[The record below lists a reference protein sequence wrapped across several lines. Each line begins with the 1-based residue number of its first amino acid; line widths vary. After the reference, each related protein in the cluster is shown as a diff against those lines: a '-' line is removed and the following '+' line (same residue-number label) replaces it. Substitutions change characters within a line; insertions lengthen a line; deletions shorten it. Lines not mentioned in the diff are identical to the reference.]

1 MAINTLTLNI
11 LGLVILF
18 IFVFSVLATAEILKR
33 KHLLGGKISRKL
45 IHILVG
51 NVVIVFPFI
60 FSNLWF
66 ALVGPLF
73 FVLFTYLTCPGSPIK
88 KIRLKS
94 VEEGHTYG
102 TVFYA
107 ISLTLLVILFFE
119 PEHFSQKNVIIFAS
133 FLPLVWGD
141 GISAVVGLK
150 YGKKVEFK
158 IFQDKKSLIG
168 SWSLAISSLVVVTII
183 LTFFKI
189 NFFVSLYIGLLI
201 AFISAIIEVVSPKG
215 LDNISIPVVNALILY
230 LMFKS
235 LNENYN
241 SLEERISKTIII
253 IALCLSFVIA
263 VTSILV
269 KALTWDGALA
279 GFFFGIAIFGLG
291 GWSWGAMYFAF
302 FLIGSLTTFFKK
314 KEKREVINE
323 FEKESTARDSLQAS
337 VNSII
342 PVIAAL
348 LNILFPSNLFTV
360 ITAGALAT
368 SLSDTLATEIGS
380 LSKKKPR
387 KAIKPWKEATKGDPG
402 AVSVLG
408 TLASVLGS
416 GIIALIGWVASLFE
430 ETSLF
435 HYNTLLLLLLITL
448 SGFIGAYFDSI
459 FAETI
464 QCLNRCV
471 ICGKITEKTY
481 HCETKT
487 EHFRG
492 IKFIKNDLVNLL
504 SIAVGSIFTIIFVF
518 LFGLLY

>member
-1 MAINTLTLNI
+1 MAMNSLTLNI

-18 IFVFSVLATAEILKR
+18 IFVFSVLATVEILKI
-33 KHLLGGKISRKL
+33 KQLLEGKTSRKL

-51 NVVIVFPFI
+51 NVVIVFPFV

-88 KIRLKS
+88 KFRLKS

-107 ISLTLLVILFFE
+107 ISLTILVVLFFE
-119 PEHFSQKNVIIFAS
+119 PEHFNQKNVIIFAS

-150 YGKKVEFK
+150 YGKKGEFT
-158 IFQDKKSLIG
+158 IFKDTKSLIG
-168 SWSLAISSLVVVTII
+168 SWSLAISSLVVVTIT
-183 LTFFKI
+183 LTFFQI
-189 NFFVSLYIGLLI
+189 NFFVSLYIGLVI
-201 AFISAIIEVVSPKG
+201 AFISTIIEVVSPKG
-215 LDNISIPVVNALILY
+215 LDNITIPAVNALVLY

-235 LNENYN
+235 LNNNFN
-241 SLEERISKTIII
+241 SLEERISKTTIL
-253 IALCLSFVIA
+253 IALCFSFVIA
-263 VTSILV
+263 AVSILV

-279 GFFFGIAIFGLG
+279 GFFFGIVIFGLG

-314 KEKREVINE
+314 KEKSDITKE
-323 FEKESTARDSLQAS
+323 FEKGSTARDSIQAS
-337 VNSII
+337 VNSFI

-348 LNILFPSNLFTV
+348 LNIIFPSHFFTV

-380 LSKKKPR
+380 LSKKNPR
-387 KAIKPWKEATKGDPG
+387 EAIRPWKEAKKGSPG
-402 AVSVLG
+402 AISILG
-408 TLASVLGS
+408 TSASLLGA
-416 GIIALIGWVASLFE
+416 GMIAIAGWVGSLFE
-430 ETSLF
+430 KTSLF
-435 HYNTLLLLLLITL
+435 QNSTVILLLIITF
-448 SGFIGAYFDSI
+448 SGFIGAYFDSV
-459 FAETI
+459 FAETV
-464 QCLNRCV
+464 QCLNKCT
-471 ICGKITEKTY
+471 ICGKITEKSQ

-487 EHFRG
+487 EYFRG
-492 IKFIKNDLVNLL
+492 VKFIKNDLVNLL
-504 SIAVGSIFTIIFVF
+504 SITVGSVFSATFVF
-518 LFGLLY
+518 LVELLY